1 MRQTIQ
7 AFYQPQYMDGTVFM
21 STTEPMG
28 NITIP
33 ERPGTIMAF
42 FQSKEWQEF
51 RESHGKKAKEQAK
64 IAVFIVSFS

>member
-1 MRQTIQ
+1 
-7 AFYQPQYMDGTVFM
+7 M